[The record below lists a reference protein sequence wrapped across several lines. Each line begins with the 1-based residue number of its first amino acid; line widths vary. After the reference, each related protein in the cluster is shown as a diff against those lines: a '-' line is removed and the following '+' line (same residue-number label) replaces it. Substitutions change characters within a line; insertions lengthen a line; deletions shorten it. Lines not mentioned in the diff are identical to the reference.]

1 MVPGMTTRA
10 SKKADPRDGLRSA
23 LTGAGTD
30 IDRAVHLHYRLQL
43 TDPVQLE
50 SSYRSSWLARKI
62 VNIPAEDMTA
72 QWRQWQAPADDITA
86 LEAAEK
92 RFQVQHKVL
101 RALILGRLFGGAAI
115 IMGLRDGTP
124 DQPLPGVIKPGD
136 LVYLHVV
143 NRHQLGH
150 TELETSV
157 MSARF
162 GEPKAYTLAGAT
174 IHPDRVIPFQG
185 VATPEGSVI
194 GGTSNFWG
202 DSVLQA
208 AMDAVK
214 NADLTQAGFADLVN
228 EAKIDIIK
236 IPDLM
241 QQIVSAE
248 YERALTKRLTI
259 AATAKSIHR
268 ALIIGGGEEW
278 QQRQITWTGMPDM
291 IRSYLELVAG
301 AADIPLTR
309 LLGTSPGGLQSTG
322 KGEERNYL
330 QSLESARA
338 GELSRALD
346 RLDAVLIPSTLETV
360 PDGLHYTWPSLIQ
373 QDAKA
378 DAETEKL
385 HSDALANAVNA
396 GLVPADVAAEMLK
409 GRIIERGHWPGA
421 EMAYEAAA
429 TTGTAIPGD
438 PGAARARDS
447 ITDAAPRTL
456 YVSRPVLNRAD
467 LQAWATEQG
476 LGELQPDL
484 HVTIAYSRTPVDWFS
499 LGNASEFGN
508 ADGKLIVPEGG
519 PRAVE
524 PLGDKTAVLLF
535 SSWELSWRHGSIR
548 EKGASWDFP
557 EYQPH
562 ISLNS
567 GPAELDR
574 VKPYTGKIVLGAERF
589 SEIPDSFT

>member
-1 MVPGMTTRA
+1 MTTRA
-10 SKKADPRDGLRSA
+10 TKKANPRDGLANA
-23 LTGAGTD
+23 LTGAGTT
-30 IDRAVHLHYRLQL
+30 IDRAVHLHYRLTL

-62 VNIPAEDMTA
+62 VNIPAEDITA
-72 QWRQWQAPADDITA
+72 QWRQWQASADDITA

-92 RFQVQHKVL
+92 RFQVQHKVR
-101 RALILGRLFGGAAI
+101 RALILGRLFGGGAI

-124 DQPLPGVIKPGD
+124 DQPLPAVIKPGD
-136 LVYLHVV
+136 LAYLHVV
-143 NRHQLGH
+143 NRHQLGQ

-157 MSARF
+157 LSARF
-162 GEPKAYTLAGAT
+162 GEPKAYTLNGAT

-185 VATPEGSVI
+185 VALPEGSLI
-194 GGTSNFWG
+194 GGTSSFWG

-228 EAKIDIIK
+228 EAKIDVIEM
-236 IPDLM
+236 PDLL
-241 QQIVSAE
+241 QYVASAE
-248 YERALTKRLTI
+248 GEQRLKQRLTI
-259 AATAKSIHR
+259 AAAAKSVHR
-268 ALIIGGGEEW
+268 ALIIGAGEKW
-278 QQRQITWTGMPDM
+278 SQKQVSWSGMPDM
-291 IRSYLELVAG
+291 IRAYLELVAG

-346 RLDAVLIPSTLETV
+346 RLDAVLIPSTLATV
-360 PDGLHYTWPSLIQ
+360 PEGLHYTWPSLIQ

-396 GLVPADVAAEMLK
+396 GLVPADVGAEMLK

-421 EMAYEAAA
+421 EMAYADAAA
-429 TTGTAIPGD
+429 AGSAIPGD
-438 PGAARARDS
+438 PASTRDS
-447 ITDAAPRTL
+447 ITDAEPRTL

-562 ISLNS
+562 ISLKS
-567 GPAELDR
+567 GPADLDR